1 MFLIDF
7 HCVSIDEG
15 VSHHLCTISSNEGLN
30 CISLENLIKNQEI
43 EHMPN
48 HSQGG
53 GIIEQF
59 VKYPFNIDED
69 QLKIN

>member
-30 CISLENLIKNQEI
+30 CISLENRITNQEI

-53 GIIEQF
+53 GAS
-59 VKYPFNIDED
+59 
-69 QLKIN
+69 